1 MPIFHNPQEIR
12 VPKYSTHGV
21 EVRAGARTLY
31 ITGQI
36 AVDLDGSIPRGI
48 GAQTELVFA
57 KLSATLASAGMRFT
71 NLVKTTVFLVRPED
85 YDEFIAVRSRILG
98 DIRPASSLVFVK
110 GLPVSPDLLLELEA
124 IAAYEQGRDERRK
137 ERA

>member
-1 MPIFHNPQEIR
+1 VPIFHNPREIR
-12 VPKYSTHGV
+12 APKYSTHGV
-21 EVRAGARTLY
+21 EVPPGSRTVY

-36 AVDLDGSIPRGI
+36 AVDLDGSIPKGI
-48 GAQTELVFA
+48 GAQTALVFA
-57 KLSATLASAGMRFT
+57 KLGATLASAGMDFT
-71 NLVKTTVFLVRPED
+71 NLVKTTVFLVRSED
-85 YDEFIAVRSRILG
+85 YEEFIAVRSRILD

-124 IAAYEQGRDERRK
+124 IAADEQGRDERRK